1 MLDRQIF
8 LSNAH
13 FMAVFLT
20 LINLYPGHLDPI
32 NVSLCFD
39 PLLEE
44 SYNFHHSPNYPSH
57 RHHGRHHDSL
67 EEQMAPG
74 TIKRLLTVLQASI
87 RLDHQF
93 YPPINHENGYD
104 ILNGGRSKSHISIIF
119 IGPKSD
125 HCLP

>member
-1 MLDRQIF
+1 MIPWVGGGKLQF
-8 LSNAH
+8 S
-13 FMAVFLT
+13 
-20 LINLYPGHLDPI
+20 
-32 NVSLCFD
+32 S
-39 PLLEE
+39 
-44 SYNFHHSPNYPSH
+44 SPNYPSH
-57 RHHGRHHDSL
+57 RHLDSL

-93 YPPINHENGYD
+93 YPPINHGNGYE